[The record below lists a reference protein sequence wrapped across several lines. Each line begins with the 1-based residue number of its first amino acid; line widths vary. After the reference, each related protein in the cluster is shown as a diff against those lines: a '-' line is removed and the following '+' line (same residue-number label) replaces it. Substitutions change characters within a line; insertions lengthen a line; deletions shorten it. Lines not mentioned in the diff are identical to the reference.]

1 MLEGI
6 GDDLPEPAFY
16 MVGNLKETYSKAKE
30 LAMQAAENWEYIYM
44 FKLNF

>member
-1 MLEGI
+1 MIYIFLAMLEGI

-30 LAMQAAENWEYIYM
+30 LAMQAAEN
-44 FKLNF
+44 